1 MTKEEYLNM
10 YKEDKLAEICA
21 QLEEE
26 RDYYHDEMNA
36 YKSDAQAAQKKA
48 DDFSSYWES
57 VDRLFEKLRSIP
69 VKDFIKLYYMMQ
81 GMMNNQERYD
91 NTCIP
96 NPNNWDKITTV
107 ISSRQNCDFF
117 WRIIYAV
124 AEQTNPKGIG
134 KDER

>member
-57 VDRLFEKLRSIP
+57 VDKLFEKLKSFP
-69 VKDFIKLYYMMQ
+69 AKDFIKLYYLMQ
-81 GMMNNQERYD
+81 SMIYNHEKID
-91 NTCIP
+91 NACVVSPGGIG
-96 NPNNWDKITTV
+96 DITT
-107 ISSRQNCDFF
+107 IHGR
-117 WRIIYAV
+117 
-124 AEQTNPKGIG
+124 
-134 KDER
+134 

>member
-48 DDFSSYWES
+48 EDLSAYWEN
-57 VDRLFEKLRSIP
+57 VDKLFKKLKSLP
-69 VKDFIKLYYMMQ
+69 AEEFIELYSRMKKLIEYPYFTKTETAYLSQ
-81 GMMNNQERYD
+81 YSND
-91 NTCIP
+91 S
-96 NPNNWDKITTV
+96 ITTLH
-107 ISSRQNCDFF
+107 
-117 WRIIYAV
+117 A
-124 AEQTNPKGIG
+124 
-134 KDER
+134 

>member
-26 RDYYHDEMNA
+26 RDYYHNEMNA

-57 VDRLFEKLRSIP
+57 VDRLFEKLKSIP
-69 VKDFIKLYYMMQ
+69 AKDFIKLYYQMKEVIE
-81 GMMNNQERYD
+81 NKTTNK
-91 NTCIP
+91 NTTYIP
-96 NPNNWDKITTV
+96 DLNNW
-107 ISSRQNCDFF
+107 
-117 WRIIYAV
+117 AV
-124 AEQTNPKGIG
+124 
-134 KDER
+134 

>member
-36 YKSDAQAAQKKA
+36 YKSGAQAVQKKA

-57 VDRLFEKLRSIP
+57 VDKLFEKIETLS
-69 VKDFIKLYYMMQ
+69 VKDFIKLYYRMHDT
-81 GMMNNQERYD
+81 MNNHGRYE
-91 NTCIP
+91 NISIP
-96 NPNNWDKITTV
+96 KPSNWGNVITT
-107 ISSRQNCDFF
+107 ISSR
-117 WRIIYAV
+117 
-124 AEQTNPKGIG
+124 
-134 KDER
+134 